1 MDKILIVEDDKAIR
15 MGLQDDLQFEGYEV
29 ATASDGKTD

>member
-15 MGLQDDLQFEGYEV
+15 MGLQDDLHRRAGEV
-29 ATASDGKTD
+29 ASSLDGKDD